1 MPVYATI
8 DDYTEYTGEP
18 LPTVDE
24 WALHAGTSSPVEL
37 PPRIFIRAS
46 LAIDKALVGARYE
59 VDDDGLPTD
68 ADLVTALKEA
78 TCAQARL
85 LVKEYIHH
93 QKMANCP
100 PDPKMKALMMAW
112 PKMDDGLATEAY
124 DILRSARLLP
134 VRHLRMRG

>member
-1 MPVYATI
+1 MPVYATV

-24 WALHAGTSSPVEL
+24 WAIHAGTSSPVEI

-46 LAIDKALVGARYE
+46 LAIDKALVGARYDID
-59 VDDDGLPTD
+59 VDGLPTD
-68 ADLVTALKEA
+68 ADLITALKEA

-85 LVKEYIHH
+85 LVKQYIHH
-93 QKMANCP
+93 QKAANCP
-100 PDPKMKALMMAW
+100 PDPKMKALW
-112 PKMDDGLATEAY
+112 MDMPQMDGGLATEAY

-134 VRHLRMRG
+134 VRFVRMRG